1 MAEKKKTGR
10 KPKAKV
16 EEPVVGVAEVEPKA
30 EQNSEIEALKSLV
43 KQLQDQLAAQ
53 KPHVVQVMADT
64 EKVVLRFQAEV
75 ADDNVATFGPEG
87 MYGQVTGKTGTITVP
102 KSEWSRFYN
111 ESVRNMIYRRW
122 LIVLSGMDEQR
133 AGAEDQRVE
142 LAPLHEPREGRDPT
156 AQQLRQREGGLH
168 YAEEEHDLPRAPV
181 PHGLKP
187 AEEHHDG
194 QHFAGGHHKLG
205 DHLHQQAR
213 TVLQRGL
220 EQHPHRVKHV
230 FHRPQPPC
238 TIMLFRRFC
247 HIARPM
253 ARKMRI
259 HPTCTAM
266 LRAPSGRVAH
276 CWYMRMG
283 ASSAWAKG

>member
-1 MAEKKKTGR
+1 MAEKKKPGR

-30 EQNSEIEALKSLV
+30 EQNSELEPKGKTTADSEIEALKSLV

-122 LIVLSGMDEQR
+122 LIVLSGMDEQER
-133 AGAEDQRVE
+133 ELYGCNYKPGEILDE
-142 LAPLHEPREGRDPT
+142 LAFQGFNRRFSCPVRHTQGNGSKSIPDCVDGWR
-156 AQQLRQREGGLH
+156 QQS
-168 YAEEEHDLPRAPV
+168 
-181 PHGLKP
+181 
-187 AEEHHDG
+187 DG
-194 QHFAGGHHKLG
+194 Q
-205 DHLHQQAR
+205 
-213 TVLQRGL
+213 
-220 EQHPHRVKHV
+220 
-230 FHRPQPPC
+230 RPDCSPE
-238 TIMLFRRFC
+238 
-247 HIARPM
+247 
-253 ARKMRI
+253 
-259 HPTCTAM
+259 
-266 LRAPSGRVAH
+266 
-276 CWYMRMG
+276 
-283 ASSAWAKG
+283 